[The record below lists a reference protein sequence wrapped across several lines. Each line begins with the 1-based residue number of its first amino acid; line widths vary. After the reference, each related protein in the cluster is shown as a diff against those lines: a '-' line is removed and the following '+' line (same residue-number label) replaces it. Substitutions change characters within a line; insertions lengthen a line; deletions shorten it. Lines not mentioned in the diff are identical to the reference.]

1 MTHSLIV
8 GGTKGLGREVTK
20 LLLDRGDN
28 VSVISR
34 SGANKN
40 DDFFKKASCYK
51 LDIEKIENISELVDE
66 IYKNNGPIN
75 YLIFLQ
81 RYRGNDDK
89 WTGEIKVSLSAT
101 KTFVD
106 ECLKYMNS
114 EGDKAL
120 LATSSVFSQ
129 FVGEGQEISYHVAK
143 AALEQMM
150 KFYAVEYGPKGIRSN
165 SIIPFT
171 FLKEESKKFYLENT
185 ELLQLYQDIIPLS
198 RMGTTKDSAEL
209 INFLCS
215 SKASFITGQNIMI
228 DGGLSLNWPESMA
241 RKMKGI

>member
-1 MTHSLIV
+1 
-8 GGTKGLGREVTK
+8 
-20 LLLDRGDN
+20 
-28 VSVISR
+28 
-34 SGANKN
+34 
-40 DDFFKKASCYK
+40 
-51 LDIEKIENISELVDE
+51 
-66 IYKNNGPIN
+66 
-75 YLIFLQ
+75 
-81 RYRGNDDK
+81 
-89 WTGEIKVSLSAT
+89 
-101 KTFVD
+101 
-106 ECLKYMNS
+106 MNS